1 MIRIPISV
9 RGSPFWYGDVLIPI
23 SVRGSPDRFGDS
35 FEAHP
40 HFGSG
45 IPILVWGF
53 GDPRFGYMR
62 HHLVDDRYWYAF
74 GVVHYQAHARRRP
87 FIIYEIIYAARWGVG
102 LPFHRD
108 AKIHMSHD

>member
-1 MIRIPISV
+1 VHPHFGSGIPV
-9 RGSPFWYGDVLIPI
+9 LVWGCLDPHLSPN
-23 SVRGSPDRFGDS
+23 RFGDS

-40 HFGSG
+40 HFSLG
-45 IPILVWGF
+45 IPVLVWGF
-53 GDPRFGYMR
+53 GDPRFGNMR

-74 GVVHYQAHARRRP
+74 GVVHYQARARRRP

-102 LPFHRD
+102 LPLNRD